1 MIISIVNHK
10 GGTGKTTTVVNLG
23 VALGQLGKKVLLIDL
38 DPQGNLSYSM
48 DISSDIIGV
57 SEVFTGEKNIQDCII
72 NKEGIDIIPSNMF
85 LADIELSLQSAED
98 RTNVLKKMLEPIA
111 TTYDYV
117 LIDCPPSR
125 SLLIINALVV
135 SDAAISTVLLDV
147 LSIQGLNHIYK
158 TIAEV
163 KSAFNSKLRFIGIVA
178 VNADIR
184 KKIAKEVID
193 FIKDNFEIPIFKT
206 YIRSNVKITEAPSHG
221 ESVLGYAPTS
231 NGAKDYLALAKELIN
246 LKA

>member
-23 VALGQLGKKVLLIDL
+23 VAFGALGKKVLLIDL
-38 DPQGNLSYSM
+38 DPQGNLSYSL
-48 DISSDIIGV
+48 DIPSDSVGI
-57 SEVFTGEKNIQDCII
+57 SEVFTGEKNIQESII
-72 NKEGIDIIPSNMF
+72 QKEGIDIIPSNMF

-98 RTNVLKKMLEPIA
+98 RTNVLKKILDPIA
-111 TTYDYV
+111 NEYDYV

-147 LSIQGLNHIYK
+147 LSIQGLNHIYR

-163 KSAFNSKLRFIGIVA
+163 KSAFNSKLNFIGIVA

-184 KKIAKEVID
+184 KKISKEVID
-193 FIKDNFEIPIFKT
+193 FITDNFDIPIFNT

-246 LKA
+246 VKA